1 MRWLE
6 LRLPPPVV
14 AAIFALLMWLVAIPL
29 PFLDVELAAPR
40 AMLAAAFVI
49 PALAIGIAAVL
60 GFRRAKTTINP
71 LTPQKSS
78 ALVVRGIYR
87 WTRNPMYLAML
98 LVLAGWAC
106 IVSNWAALAMLP
118 LFVAT
123 LNRLQIEP
131 EERALHARF
140 GAEFE
145 NYRRK
150 VRRWL

>member
-1 MRWLE
+1 
-6 LRLPPPVV
+6 
-14 AAIFALLMWLVAIPL
+14 
-29 PFLDVELAAPR
+29 
-40 AMLAAAFVI
+40 
-49 PALAIGIAAVL
+49 
-60 GFRRAKTTINP
+60 
-71 LTPQKSS
+71 
-78 ALVVRGIYR
+78 
-87 WTRNPMYLAML
+87 
-98 LVLAGWAC
+98 
-106 IVSNWAALAMLP
+106 MLP

>member
-1 MRWLE
+1 M
-6 LRLPPPVV
+6 PPPVV
-14 AAIFALLMWLVAIPL
+14 TALFALMMWLIGS
-29 PFLDVELAAPR
+29 
-40 AMLAAAFVI
+40 AF
-49 PALAIGIAAVL
+49 PALDFEFRPRGVAATTLVVLALVIGIAAVL

-71 LTPQKSS
+71 LTPQASS

-98 LVLAGWAC
+98 LVLVAWAC
-106 IVSNWAALAMLP
+106 IVANGAALAMLP

-131 EERALHARF
+131 EERALRARF

>member
-1 MRWLE
+1 LRHLE
-6 LRLPPPVV
+6 LRVPPPVV
-14 AAIFALLMWLVAIPL
+14 AAVFALLMWFLARA
-29 PFLDVELAAPR
+29 FSSLDVDVPAR
-40 AMLAAAFVI
+40 I
-49 PALAIGIAAVL
+49 PAATTLLVIAVVIGIAAVL

-71 LTPQKSS
+71 LKPEAST
-78 ALVVRGIYR
+78 ALVTGGIYR

-98 LVLAGWAC
+98 LMLIGWAY
-106 IVSNWAALAMLP
+106 IVSNLAALVMLP
-118 LFVAT
+118 LFVST

>member
-1 MRWLE
+1 M
-6 LRLPPPVV
+6 PPPVV
-14 AAIFALLMWLVAIPL
+14 TAVCALMMWFLARAFPS
-29 PFLDVELAAPR
+29 LDVDVPARIPAAATLLIISVVIGLAA
-40 AMLAAAFVI
+40 L
-49 PALAIGIAAVL
+49 L

-71 LTPQKSS
+71 LTPHASS
-78 ALVVRGIYR
+78 TLVVRGIYR
-87 WTRNPMYLAML
+87 WSRNPMYLAMF
-98 LVLAGWAC
+98 LVLISWAC
-106 IVSNWAALAMLP
+106 IVSNGAALAMLP
-118 LFVAT
+118 LFVVT

>member
-1 MRWLE
+1 LRRLE
-6 LRLPPPVV
+6 LRVPPPVV
-14 AAIFALLMWLVAIPL
+14 TALFALMMWFVARAFPV
-29 PFLDVELAAPR
+29 LDVDLPARIPAAS
-40 AMLAAAFVI
+40 AMLIVSMV
-49 PALAIGIAAVL
+49 IGIAAVI

-71 LTPQKSS
+71 LTPQASS

-98 LVLAGWAC
+98 LVLVSWAC

-131 EERALHARF
+131 EERALRARF

>member
-1 MRWLE
+1 LRRLE
-6 LRLPPPVV
+6 LRVPPPVV
-14 AAIFALLMWLVAIPL
+14 AALVALLMWFVAAAF
-29 PFLDVELAAPR
+29 PFLDFHLPGREV
-40 AMLAAAFVI
+40 AAAALVI
-49 PALAIGIAAVL
+49 LGLIIGIAAVL
-60 GFRRAKTTINP
+60 GFRRAKPTINP

-118 LFVAT
+118 LFVVT

-140 GAEFE
+140 GAEFQ

>member
-1 MRWLE
+1 LRHLE
-6 LRLPPPVV
+6 LRVPPPVV
-14 AAIFALLMWLVAIPL
+14 TAVFALLMWFLARAFPA
-29 PFLDVELAAPR
+29 LDVDVPAR
-40 AMLAAAFVI
+40 I
-49 PALAIGIAAVL
+49 PAAVTLLVIAVVIGIAAVI

-71 LTPQKSS
+71 LKPEASS
-78 ALVVRGIYR
+78 ALVTGGIYR

-98 LVLAGWAC
+98 LVLIGWAY
-106 IVSNWAALAMLP
+106 IVSNLAALVMLP
-118 LFVAT
+118 LFVST

>member
-1 MRWLE
+1 LRRLE
-6 LRLPPPVV
+6 HRVPPPVITAV
-14 AAIFALLMWLVAIPL
+14 FALLMWFLARAFPS
-29 PFLDVELAAPR
+29 LDVDLQAR
-40 AMLAAAFVI
+40 VAAATTILVI
-49 PALAIGIAAVL
+49 AVVIGIAAVL

-71 LTPQKSS
+71 LTPQASS

-98 LVLAGWAC
+98 LVLVGWAC
-106 IVSNWAALAMLP
+106 IVANWAALAMLP

>member
-1 MRWLE
+1 LRRLE
-6 LRLPPPVV
+6 LRVPPPVV
-14 AAIFALLMWLVAIPL
+14 TAVFALLMWFVAGAFPS
-29 PFLDVELAAPR
+29 LDVDVPAR
-40 AMLAAAFVI
+40 I
-49 PALAIGIAAVL
+49 PAATALLIISVVIGIAAVL

-71 LTPQKSS
+71 LTPQASS

-98 LVLAGWAC
+98 LVLIGWAC
-106 IVSNWAALAMLP
+106 IVSNLAALVMLP
-118 LFVAT
+118 LFVSALT
-123 LNRLQIEP
+123 RLQIEP

>member
-1 MRWLE
+1 LRRLE
-6 LRLPPPVV
+6 LRVPPPVV
-14 AAIFALLMWLVAIPL
+14 TAVFGLMMWFVARAFPSLDVDLPARIPL
-29 PFLDVELAAPR
+29 AT
-40 AMLAAAFVI
+40 MLLVI
-49 PALAIGIAAVL
+49 AVVIGIAAVL

-71 LTPQKSS
+71 LKPQASS

-118 LFVAT
+118 LFVLA
-123 LNRLQIEP
+123 LNRLQIMP
-131 EERALHARF
+131 EERALQARF
-140 GAEFE
+140 GAQFE

>member
-1 MRWLE
+1 LRRLE
-6 LRLPPPVV
+6 LRVPPPVV
-14 AAIFALLMWLVAIPL
+14 TAVCALLMWFLARASPA
-29 PFLDVELAAPR
+29 LDVDVPGR
-40 AMLAAAFVI
+40 VAAATTFFVI
-49 PALAIGIAAVL
+49 AVVIGITALL

-71 LTPQKSS
+71 LTPHASS

-98 LVLAGWAC
+98 LVLIGWAC

-131 EERALHARF
+131 EERALHAGF

>member
-1 MRWLE
+1 LRRLE
-6 LRLPPPVV
+6 LRVPPPVV
-14 AAIFALLMWLVAIPL
+14 TVVFALLMWFVAGAFPS
-29 PFLDVELAAPR
+29 LDVDVPAR
-40 AMLAAAFVI
+40 I
-49 PALAIGIAAVL
+49 PAATALLIISVVIGIAAVL

-71 LTPQKSS
+71 LTPQASS

-98 LVLAGWAC
+98 LVLIGWAC
-106 IVSNWAALAMLP
+106 IVSNWAALVMLP
-118 LFVAT
+118 FFVAT

>member
-1 MRWLE
+1 MQVPAR
-6 LRLPPPVV
+6 
-14 AAIFALLMWLVAIPL
+14 ALLAATLVI
-29 PFLDVELAAPR
+29 LA
-40 AMLAAAFVI
+40 LI
-49 PALAIGIAAVL
+49 IGIAAVL

-71 LTPQKSS
+71 LTPAASS

-123 LNRLQIEP
+123 LNRLQIQP

-140 GAEFE
+140 GTEFE

-150 VRRWL
+150 VRRWM

>member
-1 MRWLE
+1 M
-6 LRLPPPVV
+6 VTAV
-14 AAIFALLMWLVAIPL
+14 FALLMWLIGSAL
-29 PFLDVELAAPR
+29 PSLDFGFGPHGV
-40 AMLAAAFVI
+40 AAATLVV
-49 PALAIGIAAVL
+49 LAVVIGIAAVL
-60 GFRRAKTTINP
+60 GFRQAKTTINP
-71 LTPQKSS
+71 LTPQASS

-87 WTRNPMYLAML
+87 RTRNPMYLAML
-98 LVLAGWAC
+98 LVLVAWAC

-123 LNRLQIEP
+123 LNRLQIQP

-145 NYRRK
+145 NYQRK

>member
-1 MRWLE
+1 
-6 LRLPPPVV
+6 VTAV
-14 AAIFALLMWLVAIPL
+14 FALMMWFVARAFPS
-29 PFLDVELAAPR
+29 LDVDLPAR
-40 AMLAAAFVI
+40 I
-49 PALAIGIAAVL
+49 PAASAILIVSMVIGIAAVV

-71 LTPQKSS
+71 LTPQASS

-98 LVLAGWAC
+98 LVLVSWAC
-106 IVSNWAALAMLP
+106 IVANAAALAMLP

-123 LNRLQIEP
+123 LNRLQIQP
-131 EERALHARF
+131 EERALRARF